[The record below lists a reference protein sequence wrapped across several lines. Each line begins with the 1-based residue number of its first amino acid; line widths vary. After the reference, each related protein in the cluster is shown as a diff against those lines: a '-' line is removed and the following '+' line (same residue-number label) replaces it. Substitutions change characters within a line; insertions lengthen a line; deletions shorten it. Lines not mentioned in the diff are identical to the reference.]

1 MDTPIIVKI
10 LVSLTVILAG
20 SKILKNLPLSVVC
33 GTLLLAFWS
42 GHGPSSVLRIAV
54 SRFFSLDN
62 ASLLL
67 VVFLVIWLSNQ
78 MDRTHIMRDL
88 VTSLRSIL
96 SPRSAI
102 AVLPAVIGLL
112 PMPGGA
118 LFSAPLVDDVD
129 EKQEVPALLKSQVN
143 YWFRHVWELTWPLY
157 PGVLLAM
164 ELSGLQVHNMFIIGL
179 PMMCTMILGGY
190 VFILRK
196 VRITA
201 VNTKRSEHH
210 ILKLLSPILIIVLVY
225 ALIMTFFPGITAIS
239 KYLPMILGISISMIV
254 LQIQRPLQSGAWKG
268 IFFSKQAITMAGLVA
283 LIRIYG
289 AFIEAPLP
297 GGVLLM
303 EQMRM
308 ELNSIGIPLIV
319 LVLLISFI
327 SGLTTGISVGFVG
340 ASFPIAY
347 SLLGVDADTITRM
360 GILALT
366 YPFGLMGVMLSPV
379 HVCFIVTSEH
389 FKTSM
394 LRSMGRLFMPAVLVL
409 TVSFTIGQMLL
420 R

>member
-1 MDTPIIVKI
+1 MDAPIIVKI

-20 SKILKNLPLSVVC
+20 SKVLKNLPLSVVF

-42 GHGPSSVLRIAV
+42 GHGPSSVLQIAAA
-54 SRFFSLDN
+54 RFFSLDN

-179 PMMCTMILGGY
+179 PMMFTMILGGY
-190 VFILRK
+190 LFILRK
-196 VRITA
+196 VHITA
-201 VNTKRSEHH
+201 VTTKRSEHH

-225 ALIMTFFPGITAIS
+225 ALIMTFIPGITGIS

-254 LQIQRPLQSGAWKG
+254 LQIQRPLQAIAWKG

-303 EQMRM
+303 EQMRV

-319 LVLLISFI
+319 LVLLIAFI

-347 SLLGVDADTITRM
+347 SLLGMDADTITRM

-394 LRSMGRLFMPAVLVL
+394 VRSMGRLFLPAVLVL
-409 TVSFTIGQMLL
+409 MVSFTIGQMLL